1 MNAIGPIIGAY
12 WVRPGSVGAHCAAS
26 GIKTTHRHMGPQ
38 VGEWV
43 SECQHAS
50 IIERAP
56 YDVYWQLHFFVR
68 VLLGAL
74 KIEWETLREKY

>member
-1 MNAIGPIIGAY
+1 MGPT
-12 WVRPGSVGAHCAAS
+12 GSDRDPLGPTALQAVL
-26 GIKTTHRHMGPQ
+26 KTTRRHMGPQ